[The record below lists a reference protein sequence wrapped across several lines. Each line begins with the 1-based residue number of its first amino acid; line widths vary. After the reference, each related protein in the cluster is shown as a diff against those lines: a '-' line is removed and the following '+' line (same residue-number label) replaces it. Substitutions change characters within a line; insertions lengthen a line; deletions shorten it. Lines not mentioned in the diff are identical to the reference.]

1 MPQSLKRR
9 ATELERRVKER
20 AEEVK
25 RVLKE
30 YREAMRA
37 GGADSIEKLKTAER
51 KRILRKR
58 LDVERANAEYLELQ
72 KELDLILSR
81 IKSREQNRKGVFMG

>member
-1 MPQSLKRR
+1 MRKFIL
-9 ATELERRVKER
+9 ATEVGGFLF
-20 AEEVK
+20 AGFVK

-30 YREAMRA
+30 YREVMRA
-37 GGADSIEKLKTAER
+37 GEAVSTEKLRAAER

-81 IKSREQNRKGVFMG
+81 MKSREQNRKGVFMG